1 MRSALL
7 SVLVSVVAFSVGG
20 CSILEPSPSSPSTP
34 NPVAKR
40 PALGDADRAL
50 RQLDVS
56 ALTESLD
63 GGRACR
69 RDDGGG
75 SGSDDTFH
83 REWIVTCPRV
93 GNDRNI
99 YFLIVDAID
108 GELQKIATT
117 PGHASQL
124 GEAQDPLSSLWD
136 VRGNAYVGS
145 IRALGVNGNGNL
157 SVFVSLDLAVP

>member
-1 MRSALL
+1 M
-7 SVLVSVVAFSVGG
+7 VAFSVGA

-34 NPVAKR
+34 NPVARR
-40 PALGDADRAL
+40 PAFGDADRAL

-56 ALTESLD
+56 ALTEPLD
-63 GGRACR
+63 GGKACR

-75 SGSDDTFH
+75 SSSDDTFH
-83 REWIVTCPRV
+83 REWIVTCPRL
-93 GNDRNI
+93 GDDRNI

-108 GELQKIATT
+108 AELRKVATT

-124 GEAQDPLSSLWD
+124 GDAQDPLSTLWD

-145 IRALGVNGNGNL
+145 MRALGVNGNGNL